1 MTDRDNL
8 IALGINFGWNIIS
21 LSLTSALVEGIYK
34 MEEEYV
40 EAYME
45 SVFGEDYG
53 DEDDEDDE
61 EYY

>member
-1 MTDRDNL
+1 M